1 MRNADSIKDVSRTD
15 KAMTLD
21 WASIGLL
28 VRAEALQ
35 ATSLH
40 FAGLSASAGDCDC
53 YSNHD
58 NDNDAGGF
66 ASALTLGKSIQ
77 ESVE

>member
-1 MRNADSIKDVSRTD
+1 MRKADSIEDVSRTD

-40 FAGLSASAGDCDC
+40 FAGLSAGDCD
-53 YSNHD
+53 SNRH
-58 NDNDAGGF
+58 NDNDAGEL
-66 ASALTLGKSIQ
+66 ASALTLGKSTQ
-77 ESVE
+77 EWVE

>member
-1 MRNADSIKDVSRTD
+1 MRNADLIKDVSRTD

-40 FAGLSASAGDCDC
+40 FAGLSAGAGDCD
-53 YSNHD
+53 SNRD
-58 NDNDAGGF
+58 NDTDAGGL
-66 ASALTLGKSIQ
+66 APTLTVAKSTQ
-77 ESVE
+77 EWVE